1 MEKTKNYIK
10 LGLFV
15 IVGTILLVLAL
26 YLIGSK
32 RNLFSE
38 TLKVNTLFKNIGG
51 LLPGNNVRFAG
62 INIGT
67 VQKVK
72 IVNDTTVIVTMI
84 IEIDSKKFIRK
95 NSLTDIGSDGLMG
108 NKLINISASNSDS
121 PVIEENDTLISLKS
135 VGTDEMMHTLSN
147 TNMNVYDISTDLK
160 TIMKRINN
168 NSVLWHLLSDT
179 SLARNVRNSLA
190 NVESTSNN
198 ANLLS
203 ANLEKMVNDI
213 HNGKGAAGKLIG
225 DKEFADNL
233 ATSMANLKDASD
245 TAKLAL
251 HHMHEFM
258 RDLNITPGPLGV
270 LARDT
275 AMANDLKSIM
285 QNMDRSTRVLEE
297 DLKAMQSNFLL
308 RKYFKNKEKAE
319 SDSLKKLNK

>member
-15 IVGTILLVLAL
+15 TIGTVLLVLAL

-32 RNLFSE
+32 KNLFSE
-38 TLKVNTLFKNIGG
+38 TIKVNTLFRNIGG

-62 INIGT
+62 INVGT
-67 VQKVK
+67 IQNVK
-72 IVNDTTVIVTMI
+72 IVNDTTVLVTMI
-84 IEIDSKKFIRK
+84 IENDSKKFIRK
-95 NSLTDIGSDGLMG
+95 NSVTDIGSDGLMG
-108 NKLINISASNSDS
+108 NKLININASSSASTT
-121 PVIEENDTLISLKS
+121 IEENDTLLSVKS

-160 TIMKRINN
+160 AIMKRINN
-168 NSVLWHLLSDT
+168 NSVLWNLLSDT
-179 SLARNVRNSLA
+179 TLARKVRKSME
-190 NVESTSNN
+190 NVEQTTSN
-198 ANLLS
+198 ASELS
-203 ANLEKMVNDI
+203 ANMESMLKDI
-213 HNGKGAAGKLIG
+213 RDGKGAAGKLIG
-225 DKEFADNL
+225 DKAVADDL
-233 ATSMANLKDASD
+233 ANSIANLKAASD

-275 AMANDLKSIM
+275 AMANDLRSTIH
-285 QNMDRSTRVLEE
+285 NLDRSSSVLEE

-308 RKYFKNKEKAE
+308 RRYFKNKSKAVK
-319 SDSLKKLNK
+319 DSVK